1 VLAVY
6 EVGGN
11 RRCAKAALAIVR
23 HLVACGASTALQDGW
38 GYTGGGS

>member
-1 VLAVY
+1 MLAVF

-11 RRCAKAALAIVR
+11 RRRAALAIVW
-23 HLVACGASTALQDGW
+23 HLVACGASIALEDAW